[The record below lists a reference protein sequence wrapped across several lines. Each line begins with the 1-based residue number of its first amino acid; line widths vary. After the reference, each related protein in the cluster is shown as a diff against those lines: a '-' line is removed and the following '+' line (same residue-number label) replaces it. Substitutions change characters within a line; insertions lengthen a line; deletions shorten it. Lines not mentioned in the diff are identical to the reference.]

1 VLKDVG
7 RKSAAVIAMGSCAA
21 WGGVPSADPNPTGAQ
36 GVDSILTEKP
46 VVNIPGCPTNPY
58 NLLAVVLEYATM
70 NRLPALDEFNRP
82 KFAFD
87 RHIHDHCPRRAH
99 FDAGRFAKE
108 FGDDGHRE
116 GWCLYKLGCKGPVTH
131 AACSTRHFN
140 EVPDVWPIGI
150 GAPCVGCTEKSVAF
164 RVPIFETVDIHA
176 ATPPEA
182 LPLINSRIGTIG
194 TAAAAMAGVIAGGI
208 GGAALMASRRLPGS
222 KDAAAEAKTE
232 EPSNESTTGKTGN
245 E

>member
-1 VLKDVG
+1 V
-7 RKSAAVIAMGSCAA
+7 A
-21 WGGVPSADPNPTGAQ
+21 
-36 GVDSILTEKP
+36 
-46 VVNIPGCPTNPY
+46 
-58 NLLAVVLEYATM
+58 LEYATM

-108 FGDDGHRE
+108 FGDEGHRE

-131 AACSTRHFN
+131 AACSTKRFN

-182 LPLINSRIGTIG
+182 LPLINNRMGTIG
-194 TAAAAMAGVIAGGI
+194 TAAAAMAGAI
-208 GGAALMASRRLPGS
+208 GRWDMARVLILGYGNPLRSDDGLGWSRRAIVPG
-222 KDAAAEAKTE
+222 
-232 EPSNESTTGKTGN
+232 EPVTQC
-245 E
+245 